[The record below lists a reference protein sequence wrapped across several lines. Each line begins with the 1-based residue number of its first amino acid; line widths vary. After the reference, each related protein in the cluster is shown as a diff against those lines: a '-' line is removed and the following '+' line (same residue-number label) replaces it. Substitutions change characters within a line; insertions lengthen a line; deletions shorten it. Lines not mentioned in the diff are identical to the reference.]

1 MSTLAVEDLQDTF
14 LAGLRARAAV
24 HGWTL
29 QQEVQAVLEA
39 AGSQVPASG
48 PDQEPEAGFLDSVDL
63 LERSLEEDWRP
74 SDQDWVLAFL
84 PER

>member
-14 LAGLRARAAV
+14 MAGLRARAAI

-29 QQEVQAVLEA
+29 QQEVKAVLEA

-48 PDQEPEAGFLDSVDL
+48 PAQGPEEEFLDSVDL

-74 SDQDWVLAFL
+74 SDQDWVRAFL
-84 PER
+84 P